1 VTSESDGAVDDTGSD
16 ELGPPPTP
24 FERPVVAPT
33 AVARSAVPGPSA
45 ERRRRRVPLPLTIL
59 LSAVVGLVVGIASAD
74 IVPLPE
80 LPWRAAPAPAE
91 QTVRD
96 AALVELLEGII
107 ASESI
112 MLAFNDEVGERLD
125 GATDEAVALAA
136 IASAAADGAAGL
148 RAARP
153 ALLEQTGDR
162 VVDDVRSVY
171 VPHLDSWIDYLA
183 ALAERPGLL
192 FTRDDQQPFLLLIN
206 STAEAFAD
214 ELEALIASGPSAEVV
229 ELAERILDDG
239 FRSEREADV

>member
-1 VTSESDGAVDDTGSD
+1 V
-16 ELGPPPTP
+16 
-24 FERPVVAPT
+24 
-33 AVARSAVPGPSA
+33 
-45 ERRRRRVPLPLTIL
+45 ERRQRRVPLPLTIL
-59 LSAVVGLVVGIASAD
+59 LAAVIGFVVGIASAD
-74 IVPLPE
+74 VVPLPE

-112 MLAFNDEVGERLD
+112 MLTFNDEVSERLE

-136 IASAAADGAAGL
+136 IASAASEGAAGL

-153 ALLEQTGDR
+153 GLLERTGDQ

-192 FTRDDQQPFLLLIN
+192 FTRDEQQPFLLLIN

-214 ELEALIASGPSAEVV
+214 ELEALIASGPSVEVA

-239 FRSEREADV
+239 FRSEREADI